1 MGVLRLDPAKGA
13 FHPSR
18 TRKKMVKS
26 LNMKRIIRAARRGLA
41 RAVRGTC
48 VAAFCCAGLAFA
60 AQGADVSFGGRTV
73 SYTGAE
79 TNWVDGEL
87 VLVYTNTQTA
97 GSLTLPAYT
106 KARLLVV
113 AGGGAGAS
121 PANATAMQGG
131 AGGGGAGGLIAADDV
146 LLASGDYT
154 LTVGAGGAAG
164 TDTEVS
170 EGKDGGDSVLVFGS
184 SELHRAFGGGGGGI
198 KSAGRDG
205 GSGGGGSKPGSGGS
219 AIENVNQGHDGGSGK
234 KASAGAGGGGAGS
247 DGGSPAG
254 SGNGAQ
260 RIGGKGGDGRESDIS
275 GASVVYAGGGGGGS
289 RTGIGGKAGAG
300 GGAGA
305 SDGENGQP
313 GTDGLGGGG
322 GGGSQNKAGGKGGDG
337 VIIVRLQEVMPEKPV
352 SGLSLSYTG
361 SPQTALP
368 ESPAYRREGTYEAT
382 KIGSYTARAILNDG
396 YCWSDGTKDA
406 VEIAW
411 RIAQAKLKIVSVSVE
426 DWRLGYPPKLP
437 VIRTEPQV
445 AVESLSVSYQY
456 HKGSSETGSFS
467 FKKYATWA
475 DLAAKIEELGAG
487 FYSIRATLNAT
498 ADYEV
503 DDNEKKAESLP
514 FEVWVAPE
522 KQGWELGYRLPITGK
537 GNVRLEV
544 RENEPKGFHYEQ
556 VEAGGADLRVIDETG
571 KQIPCKVTKWD
582 TTGTS
587 QIMVELPSGETTA
600 YLCWGRLVDT
610 ADKLL
615 DVGARKETQW
625 QSTKSPTVGVLRVV
639 DGARFYNDWS
649 FGPKWNDNATSPT
662 DMARALYGE
671 VYYTVSGNGVLLTN
685 TAPEKAGVYT
695 VQFFVDAGSDDLKS
709 WMGLKSDPIETQV
722 ELHSPYSDL
731 KGTSDSATLAGRVLL
746 ANDDTAEPA
755 VSGQA
760 YSQTDDTAPVY
771 WEHADVL
778 ALGVSFPLLNT
789 PVNHTFAAA
798 EPQQELCGAQTIWT
812 LRNVRIGNLYLRTLA
827 KRQALN
833 YLPVSETGGVTEG
846 DAAHLVLRNIDGAAI
861 VSPCYSNGVGVVYF
875 DAVNGFTQDA
885 TNGYR
890 LVVEKLAGTNA
901 LAGVSEE
908 DGRVWERVPL
918 LSLPVVGGT
927 FPAERPAETNVA
939 ELTVATG
946 GSDRNFYRICA
957 QVNERGLVR
966 FRIRRTGVA
975 PEFPSEPKGADRGG
989 FILVDNILVSYPAM
1003 RADIEPCGFFD
1014 ETLEGK
1020 SVVGQGGAWS
1030 VPFPSVFDTEVKAR
1044 GRAVYT
1050 TNPGTPAD
1058 TAAFLSSVK
1067 MQYRWRYLNQIT
1079 NEWKDVYLDVGT
1091 LDSREDL
1098 DLRAPSGERLPGD
1111 VEFRYISRLNAPF
1124 YSYVDYS
1131 GLNIKLGELFT
1142 EEIACVTNALASP
1155 VRLASRGT
1163 DWFVRLREGQSDYA
1177 SVSVAYRV
1185 GADTNE
1191 QFASLYVTDSG
1202 FWRGYVPVST
1212 NFARKTLQYR
1222 FVLRDQQ
1229 TPEAAEWSAN
1239 TNILYVASATAEFP
1253 VSGVLSEGDT
1263 NSWSSLTLDGAT
1275 GGYMFQM
1282 DASTRAVTVA
1292 HADYQNFNGWTDAT
1306 GPYFKGT
1313 SETNDYKVGTSSKKR
1328 YYEERFTRWRPMSE
1342 TDDAWQFADYYVTN
1356 NAGKVEEMIQIG
1368 EFDRATLGEWVSGP
1382 GKWVAKKYANPNSG
1396 VALQMQGSGKGYL
1409 TYASKEYAPRGLKK
1423 LSFNARLGQI
1433 VDPDYFA
1440 HVRDGSTLS
1449 NYTFFAAGVF
1459 DPKGIDNFRGDASIS
1474 VIAYYRQYEGAY
1486 EARWEQV
1493 ETNKQILS
1501 LYRWNTDNVNGGLIS
1516 TLLKAWTNN
1525 TSWTFSKKGDRQ
1537 PLFISARTDT
1547 DATWLQVAAR
1557 QTQMADS
1564 SGNGSFTGT
1573 TDDWKGFVYKDTSA
1587 DRLRSGEYGVISANC
1602 EAEFKQMAFH
1612 KEPTKMGGDNETWA
1626 SGAVAFPSP
1635 SPKLSNATPEKGD
1648 WALRAGSLV
1657 YTNGLVKASV
1667 APQKLSVYVKAPE
1680 AAAWPETPLWTTNL
1694 ASFGNSPFEIPL
1706 YTTERCQ
1713 VQFRVESK
1721 QGDPRVD
1728 IVLDTIELVQW
1739 AGNSWE
1745 DHSTADIP
1753 GYTRSGDTNFV
1764 FTHAWIVSNMSER
1777 AGILLSAKRTSP
1789 AGCSSIRAPLM
1800 DGRGGRGLGLGM
1812 LSFSYRDAQTNANL
1826 RLEIATNGYTESM
1839 LDSFSGW
1846 TTVTNFSFEGMS
1858 DLDRKSGQLSYYIGL
1873 HGVAG
1878 AMRLVVDTNTIA
1890 RVAAETDPNLF
1901 GEVTITGISCYDEP
1915 ALDDRSWW
1923 GWNLRMVSDNTN
1935 SLNAAEHD
1943 SQRIFLSDSVFGQ
1956 SLALNNSVTLD
1967 TVEND
1972 KAAYPQ
1978 NRPFVQ
1984 TPTFQTNYIGEISFK
1999 ARKYGYP
2006 TNDALYAQPASVV
2019 LRGAKDGNSP
2029 VWTELQTFVVSNDT
2043 YATYKYVTNPG
2054 EVYAAFRLEVSG
2066 VKDVQDP
2073 GGVIPTNYTDAVRV
2087 LLDEVFVS
2095 EAVRPRM
2102 GFRNVG
2108 AFRSDL
2114 SGTKRVP
2121 NVPSAE
2127 EQPLCGESWGVQCE
2141 VYGAQLPESIDFNR
2155 EVKVRLYWY
2164 RGASPW
2170 GFENW
2175 RDRAETRSAELAP
2188 AADSNRVFRSSYE
2201 TAPDAVADPISTS
2214 GSVVQYALE
2223 AVWYQ
2228 KEDKTNPGASKIP
2241 QTNILTAA
2249 DWQTPDW
2256 YRPVDFNA
2264 QYPEGFAAYTILD
2277 KVAPG
2282 WAWINEINVFGGYT
2296 SSWQNNDAQ
2305 AQFIELAVPS
2315 GADLQDWAL
2324 RLLEPQSSSKSVITN
2339 TLVRF
2344 GYAGAPTSKN
2354 LAYVQSNMTF
2364 VVVGSPA
2371 AEKNSYLTRD
2381 NGSLD
2386 AVWAKPRASTT
2397 VLGASGEIS
2406 VTAPFALQLV
2416 RSSGIVEHEL
2426 VALGTNKWDGMGYWG
2441 HFYSPTNA
2449 VNQMN
2454 KFQPGARY
2462 FYVGADDKDRA
2473 VEKPIL
2479 SVTSSGY
2486 KGSGASLSVL
2496 YDHGETS
2503 NKWVNTAVATPG
2515 RVNDGQQID
2524 PDAIPTPN
2532 GESIRIDA
2540 TLNLTP
2546 GHIRQRIGDAG
2557 DFTNASR
2564 ILYMKKGSVRGTN
2577 ITYEV
2582 DNWYELRDV
2591 TTNGVASAVTTN
2603 STPRQYSVTVGR
2615 GASNNV
2621 TVVATAQVDGRLR
2634 DLGLGVGNPYTPAI
2648 IDWLEK
2654 GTDVK
2659 GNPWPNAGSGEIN
2672 LAEFHSLNG
2681 SFVTN
2686 LTLTTMYWLDMDPT
2700 TNGLWFVGGMAEPAK
2715 PIEHPITSGGGNVL
2729 TNLRMGVKLYM
2740 TNTQT
2745 AASWSPYVLRGL
2757 VPGSH
2762 SLNYATDPA
2771 WINKNWTSATFKVT
2785 GFLNNGHS
2793 SISNYT
2799 CWVPLRWFVFGAD
2812 SFDSNHVSRIEVMD
2826 PFSPSSPTSYGGDS
2840 WANWPKDKNPA
2851 FYFWSLDTRIK
2862 PVAVEP
2868 LKQTNYYDWAKT
2880 TP

>member
-1 MGVLRLDPAKGA
+1 
-13 FHPSR
+13 
-18 TRKKMVKS
+18 MVKS

-79 TNWVDGEL
+79 TNWVNGEL

-97 GSLTLPAYT
+97 GTLKLPAYT

-121 PANATAMQGG
+121 PAGAGSRVGG
-131 AGGGGAGGLIAADDV
+131 AGGGGAGGLIATNGV
-146 LLASGDYT
+146 FLSSGAYAYT
-154 LTVGAGGAAG
+154 LKVGAGGAAG
-164 TDTEVS
+164 SDSVQS
-170 EGKDGGDSVLVFGS
+170 EGANGGDSVIRLIAADVYK
-184 SELHRAFGGGGGGI
+184 AIGGGGGGI
-198 KSAGRDG
+198 KSNGRDG
-205 GSGGGGSKPGSGGS
+205 GSGGGGSSGETMQEGGFGTEGQGCAGGS
-219 AIENVNQGHDGGSGK
+219 AGRSMM
-234 KASAGAGGGGAGS
+234 AAGAGGGGAGS

-322 GGGSQNKAGGKGGDG
+322 GGGSLNKAGGKGGDG
-337 VIIVRLQEVMPEKPV
+337 VIIVRLQEVMPEKPA
-352 SGLSLSYTG
+352 SGTVIPYDGLEHTIIEPNAAYTIRE
-361 SPQTALP
+361 
-368 ESPAYRREGTYEAT
+368 ESTVAATDPGTYTAT
-382 KIGSYTARAILNDG
+382 VELNTG
-396 YCWSDGTKDA
+396 YCWADGSRDTP
-406 VEIAW
+406 VEFTWEIE
-411 RIAQAKLKIVSVSVE
+411 KL
-426 DWRLGYPPKLP
+426 RLK
-437 VIRTEPQV
+437 
-445 AVESLSVSYQY
+445 VESLTIEGWQIGGYVAPPVIKANVKQDKLSVTYKWSTRPRGPWKPSKAVAWDEMVSILEKEGARRYYVQATIVGTDEY
-456 HKGSSETGSFS
+456 IVEDGSVTVVS
-467 FKKYATWA
+467 
-475 DLAAKIEELGAG
+475 
-487 FYSIRATLNAT
+487 N
-498 ADYEV
+498 
-503 DDNEKKAESLP
+503 P
-514 FEVWVAPE
+514 FEIWQAPE
-522 KQGWELGYRLPITGK
+522 LQGMNLGYRLPFTGT
-537 GNVRLEV
+537 GTVYLDFAEDSP
-544 RENEPKGFHYEQ
+544 EGFSYTQ
-556 VEAGGADLRVIDETG
+556 VEANGDDFRVIDANG
-571 KQIPCKVTKWD
+571 KQIPCRVETWDSAGTTRLVIELPTGRTGGSVCWGLLADENDQKLPVPDRTTTAATAASAAKVT
-582 TTGTS
+582 TT
-587 QIMVELPSGETTA
+587 P
-600 YLCWGRLVDT
+600 
-610 ADKLL
+610 
-615 DVGARKETQW
+615 
-625 QSTKSPTVGVLRVV
+625 RVV
-639 DGARFYNDWS
+639 KDARF
-649 FGPKWNDNATSPT
+649 WNTWLSKPEWDDHAASAA
-662 DMARALYGE
+662 DMAPARYGE
-671 VYYTVSGNGVLLTN
+671 VYYTVTSSGQTLTN
-685 TAPEKAGVYT
+685 QPPKKAGAYT
-695 VQFFVDAGSDDLKS
+695 IRFFVDEGQDNYKS
-709 WMGLKSDPIETQV
+709 WMGLVSDAFTTNIMPR
-722 ELHSPYSDL
+722 SPYSDL
-731 KGTSDSATLAGRVLL
+731 KGSASSATQAGRVLL
-746 ANDDTAEPA
+746 ANDDRAAPEVT
-755 VSGQA
+755 GQA
-760 YSQTDDTAPVY
+760 YDLTNPASDTY
-771 WEHADVL
+771 WEHSGDKAVDGYVYLKKGVDHRLLSREAVAD
-778 ALGVSFPLLNT
+778 
-789 PVNHTFAAA
+789 
-798 EPQQELCGAQTIWT
+798 LCGSKTIWT
-812 LRNVRIGNLYLRTLA
+812 LNDVRMGNLYNKALRPTPA
-827 KRQALN
+827 RN
-833 YLPVSETGGVTEG
+833 YLPFSKTSADDAGG
-846 DAAHLVLRNIDGAAI
+846 AMHLVVRNVLDASII
-861 VSPCYSNGVGVVYF
+861 SPCYSNGVGVVYF
-875 DAVNGFTQDA
+875 DAVNGFTQDV

-918 LSLPVVGGT
+918 LSLPVVGGK
-927 FPAERPAETNVA
+927 FLAERPAETNVA
-939 ELTVATG
+939 ALTVATG

-966 FRIRRTGVA
+966 FRIRRTA
-975 PEFPSEPKGADRGG
+975 IDNASAHPEYAGDKDFDDDGG

-1185 GADTNE
+1185 EADTNE

-1459 DPKGIDNFRGDASIS
+1459 DPKGIDNFRGNGSIS
-1474 VIAYYRQYEGAY
+1474 AIAYYRQYEGAY

-1493 ETNKQILS
+1493 EEKKQVLS

-1525 TSWTFSKKGDRQ
+1525 TSWTFSKKDDRQ
-1537 PLFISARTDT
+1537 PLFISARTDK

-1557 QTQMADS
+1557 QTQMADG
-1564 SGNGSFTGT
+1564 SGNSSFTAT
-1573 TDDWKGFVYKDTSA
+1573 ADWSGFVYEDKSQE
-1587 DRLRSGEYGVISANC
+1587 RLKSGEYGVISANC

-1612 KEPTKMGGDNETWA
+1612 KEPTKMGGDNETGA

-1648 WALRAGSLV
+1648 WALRPGSLV
-1657 YTNGLVKASV
+1657 YTNRLVKASV

-1764 FTHAWIVSNMSER
+1764 FTHAWIVSNTSER

-1935 SLNAAEHD
+1935 TLNAAEHD
-1943 SQRIFLSDSVFGQ
+1943 SQRIFLPDGMFGQ

-1967 TVEND
+1967 TVESD
-1972 KAAYPQ
+1972 AAAYPR

-1984 TPTFQTNYIGEISFK
+1984 TPTFQTNCIGEITFK

-2006 TNDALYAQPASVV
+2006 TNSARDAQPASVV
-2019 LRGAKDGNSP
+2019 LSGAKNGASP
-2029 VWTELQTFVVSNDT
+2029 VWTALKTFIVSNDT
-2043 YATYKYVTNPG
+2043 YATYKYVTAPG

-2066 VKDVQDP
+2066 VKDVQASGD
-2073 GGVIPTNYTDAVRV
+2073 VIPTNYTDAVRV

-2095 EAVRPRM
+2095 EAVRPRL

-2121 NVPSAE
+2121 NVPSAA
-2127 EQPLCGESWGVQCE
+2127 EQPLCDESWGVQCE
-2141 VYGAQLPESIDFNR
+2141 VYGAQLPDNIDFDR
-2155 EVKVRLYWY
+2155 GIKVRLYLY
-2164 RGASPW
+2164 RRASPW

-2175 RDRAETRSAELAP
+2175 RDRPETKSAELAP
-2188 AADSNRVFRSSYE
+2188 AADSNFVFRSSYE
-2201 TAPDAVADPISTS
+2201 TAPEAVASPVLAS

-2228 KEDKTNPGASKIP
+2228 KKDKTNPGASEIP